1 MIDLTVGDND
11 IFEKEVDHMLRNEIQ
26 EKTGLTRKAIEY
38 YEEKGLINPQK
49 LENGYRNY
57 SEEDLLLLSKISDFR
72 KLGMGVKEI
81 EKCINTD
88 YNHLSSVLRR
98 KEHEL
103 DIDEKRINVLTLL
116 LKGENEEIVK
126 EKIALIE
133 GEETIYEK
141 LTRIFPDYFGQLIF
155 ASYKPFLNESLDSNK
170 ERAFKEYIN
179 FLDEL
184 PKFELSKDER
194 DYIEKIDSNFDMG
207 TIESVIEAK
216 NKAVESAEIWL
227 EENKEAIKQYELYK
241 SSDEYKN
248 SVLKKIQDKLKKFM
262 EENDYYEVA
271 IPLIRKFSKSYDE
284 YYKKLLKANE
294 LYLNHKA

>member
-1 MIDLTVGDND
+1 
-11 IFEKEVDHMLRNEIQ
+11 
-26 EKTGLTRKAIEY
+26 
-38 YEEKGLINPQK
+38 
-49 LENGYRNY
+49 
-57 SEEDLLLLSKISDFR
+57 
-72 KLGMGVKEI
+72 MGVEEI

-141 LTRIFPDYFGQLIF
+141 LTRVFPGYFGQLIF

-170 ERAFKEYIN
+170 ERAFKEYVN
-179 FLDEL
+179 FLDGL
-184 PKFELSKDER
+184 PKFDLSKEER

-216 NKAVESAEIWL
+216 NKAIENAETWL

-241 SSDEYKN
+241 SNDEYQN
-248 SVLKKIQDKLKKFM
+248 SVVKKIQDKLKKFM

>member
-1 MIDLTVGDND
+1 
-11 IFEKEVDHMLRNEIQ
+11 MLRNEIQ

-38 YEEKGLINPQK
+38 YEEKGLVNPQK

-57 SEEDLLLLSKISDFR
+57 SEEDLLLLSKISVFR
-72 KLGMGVKEI
+72 KLGMGVEEI
-81 EKCINTD
+81 EKCISTD

-155 ASYKPFLNESLDSNK
+155 ASYKPFLNESLDSNN
-170 ERAFKEYIN
+170 ERAFKEYVN
-179 FLDEL
+179 FLDEV
-184 PKFELSKDER
+184 PKFELS
-194 DYIEKIDSNFDMG
+194 NTFF
-207 TIESVIEAK
+207 SV
-216 NKAVESAEIWL
+216 N
-227 EENKEAIKQYELYK
+227 
-241 SSDEYKN
+241 
-248 SVLKKIQDKLKKFM
+248 
-262 EENDYYEVA
+262 
-271 IPLIRKFSKSYDE
+271 
-284 YYKKLLKANE
+284 
-294 LYLNHKA
+294 

>member
-1 MIDLTVGDND
+1 
-11 IFEKEVDHMLRNEIQ
+11 MLRNEIQ

-57 SEEDLLLLSKISDFR
+57 SEEDLLLLSKISVFR
-72 KLGMGVKEI
+72 KLGMGVEEI
-81 EKCINTD
+81 EKCISTD
-88 YNHLSSVLRR
+88 YNHLYSVLRR

-141 LTRIFPDYFGQLIF
+141 LTRIFPGYFGQLIF
-155 ASYKPFLNESLDSNK
+155 ASYKPFLNESLDRDN
-170 ERAFKEYIN
+170 ERAFKEYVN
-179 FLDEL
+179 FLDEI
-184 PKFELSKDER
+184 PEFELSKDER
-194 DYIEKIDSNFDMG
+194 DYIEKIDSDFDMR
-207 TIESVIEAK
+207 TIESVVEAK
-216 NKAVESAEIWL
+216 NKAVENAETWL
-227 EENKEAIKQYELYK
+227 EENKEVIKQYELYK
-241 SSDEYKN
+241 SSDEYQN
-248 SVLKKIQDKLKKFM
+248 SVAKKIQDKLKKFM

-294 LYLNHKA
+294 QYLKHKA